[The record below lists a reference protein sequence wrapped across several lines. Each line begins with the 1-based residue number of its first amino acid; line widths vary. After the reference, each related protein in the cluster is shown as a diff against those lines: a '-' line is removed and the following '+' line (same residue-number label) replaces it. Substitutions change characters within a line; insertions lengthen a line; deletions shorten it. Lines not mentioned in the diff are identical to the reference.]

1 MDVKRFIMYMARWH
15 LSTLVMMVP
24 MNILIYYGYVN
35 ANLNLVVIQTIG
47 ACVFYRM
54 DRWIMTCDID
64 ALINMLR
71 ARVGIASTTSA
82 IIEVKE

>member
-71 ARVGIASTTSA
+71 IRLGMAPTNPVV
-82 IIEVKE
+82 IEVNE

>member
-24 MNILIYYGYVN
+24 MNILIYYGHVN

-64 ALINMLR
+64 ALIKL
-71 ARVGIASTTSA
+71 ARIRLGLASAIPA
-82 IIEVKE
+82 IIEVEE